1 MISVGNETMLVLFT
15 DDCEIYGIK
24 IFQVQYF

>member
-15 DDCEIYGIK
+15 DDYEIYGIK